1 MKTIGNILWF
11 LLGGL
16 IAAIALFFIG
26 LFFCIIIIGIPLG
39 IQFFKLA
46 GFVLWPFGKTVEDV
60 NCNGFKVFL
69 NVLWLIIG
77 GIVIVGAFYVW
88 GAILHITIIGIPFGK
103 QYFKIGSFLFKPLG
117 HSFVKTK

>member
-88 GAILHITIIGIPFGK
+88 MRTGL
-103 QYFKIGSFLFKPLG
+103 LN
-117 HSFVKTK
+117 